1 MELKQRER
9 RMKNKLLGIIF
20 LTLVIVVN
28 LYAIIAIFLP
38 RGNIVFTVGSLVLII
53 RSIYFEI
60 KWQAR
65 DKK

>member
-1 MELKQRER
+1 
-9 RMKNKLLGIIF
+9 MKNKLLGIIF
-20 LTLVIVVN
+20 LALVIVVN

-38 RGNIVFTVGSLVLII
+38 RGNIVFTVCCLVFII
-53 RSIYFEI
+53 RSVYLEI